1 MLDTGLLLI
10 NIIIGITN
18 TMLLQWIKT
27 KLEKDKEI

>member
-18 TMLLQWIKT
+18 TFLLQWIKM
-27 KLEKDKEI
+27 KLDKDKEK